1 MFGRHPAIL
10 SASGS
15 SASFMRALQPAAW
28 FRADTGVTV
37 TGQGVSTWADQSGN
51 GRDLLQGTD
60 ASRPPYLSYSAS
72 AGKYLYLPG
81 VAGNYASTPDSVAA
95 SITGDIELQIR
106 LSLNDW
112 TPAAAMSVLSKA
124 DSNTTRSYYMTVN
137 ATTGTLVMSSSP
149 DGTAGS
155 QVSGTSSAAPTVSD
169 GQAIW
174 LRVTLDVNDGSG
186 NRVYKFYTAVDSDTV
201 PTSWSQL
208 GTTQTVAG
216 ATTIHD
222 NASVVEIGSVIAGTA
237 QVAAGKVYRAL
248 IYSGFSDA
256 GGTLKVDF
264 NPDLDASDA
273 STSFASSATGETWT
287 VNKGASGLIAYL
299 VGTPWL
305 MGNGTSHSMATG
317 AFVLDQP
324 CTIYT
329 VGKDL
334 TWTLNNYIADGA
346 AKDSGALIQSATTP
360 RFKVSAGS
368 AIGENAGL
376 AVGTLGVR
384 CAVIN
389 GASSLTQV
397 NLGTPVTGDAGAAQ
411 MDGVTIFSSGAVVT
425 GWWNGMLKEH
435 IIFPTAHDATQRAR
449 VIQYLAGRHGV
460 AL

>member
-37 TGQGVSTWADQSGN
+37 TGQGVSTLADQSGN

-60 ASRPPYLSYSAS
+60 ASRPPYLSYS
-72 AGKYLYLPG
+72 GTKYLYLPG
-81 VAGNYASTPDSVAA
+81 AAGNYASTPDSVAA

-124 DSNTTRSYYMTVN
+124 DSNTTRSYYLTVN
-137 ATTGTLVMSSSP
+137 ATTGTLVMASSP

-186 NRVYKFYTAVDSDTV
+186 NRVYKFYTAADSDTV

-237 QVAAGKVYRAL
+237 QVAAGNVYRAL

-264 NPDLDASDA
+264 NPNLDASDA

-287 VNKGASGLIAYL
+287 VNKGSSGLIAYL
-299 VGTPWL
+299 VGKPWL
-305 MGNGTSHSMATG
+305 MGDGSADILATSGFT
-317 AFVLDQP
+317 LNQP
-324 CTIYT
+324 LTRFI
-329 VGKDL
+329 VGKSL
-334 TWTLNNYIADGA
+334 TWTLNDYIADGN
-346 AKDSGALIQSATTP
+346 AKDSAAFIQSATTP
-360 RFKVSAGS
+360 RFKISAGS
-368 AIGENAGL
+368 AVGENAGL
-376 AVGTLGVR
+376 ALNTLGVM
-384 CAVIN
+384 CAVVN

-397 NLGTPVTGDAGAAQ
+397 NLGTPVTGNAGAANA
-411 MDGVTIFSSGAVVT
+411 GGLTLFGSGTVAT
-425 GWWNGMLKEH
+425 GFWNGMIVED
-435 IIFPTAHDATQRAR
+435 ITFPTALDATQRAR
-449 VIQYLAGRHGV
+449 VIQYLAGRHGI